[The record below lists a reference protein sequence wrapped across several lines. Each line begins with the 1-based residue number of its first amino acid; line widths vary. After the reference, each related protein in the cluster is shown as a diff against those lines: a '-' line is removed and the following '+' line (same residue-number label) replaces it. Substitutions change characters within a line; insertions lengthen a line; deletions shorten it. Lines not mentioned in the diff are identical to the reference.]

1 MHASKKV
8 RRKCKFF
15 VISDTFVQKKRKKM
29 HKEELKLLRELI
41 VAQDV
46 SKLSEN
52 TENFR
57 GADII
62 VSDDPECPS
71 SNGWSDYIR
80 VITPFCRE
88 VSWLILQLKD
98 IFREELDFVN
108 KYHFYGAMAE
118 AANTAIKKDSNNRNA
133 VLVAMIERAETI
145 EI

>member
-1 MHASKKV
+1 
-8 RRKCKFF
+8 
-15 VISDTFVQKKRKKM
+15 M

-41 VAQDV
+41 VTQDV

-80 VITPFCRE
+80 VITPFCTE
-88 VSWLILQLKD
+88 VSWLILQLKY

-108 KYHFYGAMAE
+108 KYHSTE
-118 AANTAIKKDSNNRNA
+118 PWQKQRTLPLRKIAI
-133 VLVAMIERAETI
+133 I
-145 EI
+145 

>member
-1 MHASKKV
+1 
-8 RRKCKFF
+8 
-15 VISDTFVQKKRKKM
+15 M

-41 VAQDV
+41 VTQDV
-46 SKLSEN
+46 SKLSQN

-80 VITPFCRE
+80 VITPFCTE

-108 KYHFYGAMAE
+108 KYHFYGAVAE
-118 AANTAIKKDSNNRNA
+118 AANTAIKKDNNNRNA

>member
-1 MHASKKV
+1 M
-8 RRKCKFF
+8 
-15 VISDTFVQKKRKKM
+15 T
-29 HKEELKLLRELI
+29 E
-41 VAQDV
+41 DV

-80 VITPFCRE
+80 VITPFCTE

-118 AANTAIKKDSNNRNA
+118 AANTAIRKDSNNRNA